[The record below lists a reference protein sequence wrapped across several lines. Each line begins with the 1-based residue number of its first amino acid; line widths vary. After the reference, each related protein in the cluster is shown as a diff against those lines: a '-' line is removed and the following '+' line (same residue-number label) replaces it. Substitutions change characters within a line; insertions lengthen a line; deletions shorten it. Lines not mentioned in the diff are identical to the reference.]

1 MTTRPIPF
9 SAPMARAVLADAKT
23 MTRRVAKDADR
34 LPPNLAGY
42 SYNGH
47 AFVSTEGIHLSVY
60 PMRCPYGQP
69 GDQLW
74 VREAWKAHPTFDHL
88 PPRDIPQTHVWY
100 MADDGYKAESR
111 YRQGMHMPRWA
122 SRITLEVTQVR
133 VERLNEISEAD
144 AQAEGIDYDPG
155 EGGTFHVHGL
165 AGCCSDTAVGSYQ
178 KLWDQINGPGAWALN
193 PWVWAVSFKRLKP

>member
-1 MTTRPIPF
+1 MITRPMLY
-9 SAPMARAVLADAKT
+9 SAPMVRALLDGTKT
-23 MTRRVAKDADR
+23 QTRRVAKDADR

-111 YRQGMHMPRWA
+111 YRQCKQGPLFKFFSFDRPHECRVHKPAQTEVIEQRSAWLHKPRGQA
-122 SRITLEVTQVR
+122 
-133 VERLNEISEAD
+133 SEA
-144 AQAEGIDYDPG
+144 
-155 EGGTFHVHGL
+155 
-165 AGCCSDTAVGSYQ
+165 
-178 KLWDQINGPGAWALN
+178 
-193 PWVWAVSFKRLKP
+193 